1 MARIKYLDDIDEEH
15 DLTDRIKFTETMKRE
30 DEASKAPCMQC
41 PMQDGCVMPVYC
53 EPYQA
58 WRRKYLRN
66 KLR

>member
-1 MARIKYLDDIDEEH
+1 MVRIKYVDDIDEEH
-15 DLTDRIKFTETMKRE
+15 DLTDDDKFHEAMRRE
-30 DEASKAPCMQC
+30 NEASKAPCMQC